1 MHDTVK
7 KHIQTYYFN
16 LRFLIKIVRTLTEL
30 LHTSLVSITVFK
42 PYLKKKVLFRKCNHN
57 STFTSNKMYLVN
69 SYNIK
74 FYLC

>member
-1 MHDTVK
+1 MSIICCINDMHDTVK
-7 KHIQTYYFN
+7 KHIQEIN
-16 LRFLIKIVRTLTEL
+16 EL

-42 PYLKKKVLFRKCNHN
+42 PYLKKILFRKCNH

>member
-42 PYLKKKVLFRKCNHN
+42 PYLKK
-57 STFTSNKMYLVN
+57 STFPQ
-69 SYNIK
+69 
-74 FYLC
+74 